1 MKVDWESLR
10 PYIAFALGIAL
21 LALLSYRHR
30 ARAFARKKK
39 EFRPVPLLKEA
50 INT

>member
-21 LALLSYRHR
+21 LAFLSYRHR
-30 ARAFARKKK
+30 KSSPERAC
-39 EFRPVPLLKEA
+39 EGS
-50 INT
+50 